1 MIVKAQALQASYCK
15 SINVTSPNNLTK
27 PGFPDITDVDDETVW
42 KKRKILITG
51 DSILSGVRESKMSKR
66 RLIKVRYFPGA
77 RIRDMFFYLVPL
89 LHKNPDKMILHIG
102 TNDSTFHSATETVEE
117 IGKLKQYILEQLPT
131 VKLVISTLT
140 LRTDK
145 ANANLINAE
154 VTELLRTCEEKIITH
169 PNIKEEH
176 LDKYGLHINN
186 IGTRIL
192 AKTLLLG
199 AQAI

>member
-1 MIVKAQALQASYCK
+1 MLMMKQFGK
-15 SINVTSPNNLTK
+15 K
-27 PGFPDITDVDDETVW
+27 ITTF
-42 KKRKILITG
+42 ITG
-51 DSILSGVRESKMSKR
+51 DSILSGLRESKMSKR
-66 RLIKVRYFPGA
+66 RLIKVRYFPGT

-89 LHKNPDKMILHIG
+89 LHKKPDKMILHIK
-102 TNDSTFHSATETVEE
+102 TNYSTFYSATEIVEE

-131 VKLVISTLT
+131 VKLVILAPT

-145 ANANLINAE
+145 ANVNLINAE
-154 VTELLRTCEEKIITH
+154 ATKLLRTCEKKIKTH
-169 PNIKEEH
+169 PIIKEEH

-192 AKTLLLG
+192 AKGLLLG

>member
-1 MIVKAQALQASYCK
+1 
-15 SINVTSPNNLTK
+15 
-27 PGFPDITDVDDETVW
+27 
-42 KKRKILITG
+42 
-51 DSILSGVRESKMSKR
+51 
-66 RLIKVRYFPGA
+66 
-77 RIRDMFFYLVPL
+77 
-89 LHKNPDKMILHIG
+89 MILHIK
-102 TNDSTFHSATETVEE
+102 TNYSTFYSATEIVEE

-131 VKLVISTLT
+131 VRLVILAPT

-154 VTELLRTCEEKIITH
+154 VTKLLRTCEKKIITH
-169 PNIKEEH
+169 PIIKEEH

-192 AKTLLLG
+192 AKSLLLG